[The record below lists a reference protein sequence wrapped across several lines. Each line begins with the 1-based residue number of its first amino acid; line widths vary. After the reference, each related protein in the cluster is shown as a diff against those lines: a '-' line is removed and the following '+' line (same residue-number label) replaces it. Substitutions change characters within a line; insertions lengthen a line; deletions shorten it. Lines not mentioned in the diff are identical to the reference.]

1 MDNKMNFIG
10 EKRMKK
16 AVILFALTLIM
27 DCSSVPDKQEAKVE
41 ENKISERTLDQ
52 SKKSDNLAWFKDKS
66 PVYISISLLKIKASE
81 EFCNRFEPGLFGS
94 SLGGLL
100 RKPDLDFRAW
110 LREENSNIAHIAS
123 TQGFEIITLKCG
135 KEENTKFSFFQGNG
149 IISRDSHLSF
159 SIKIYEN
166 DQLVTDNKTEKLNK
180 IVTDLLSIATAAVD
194 KGFLQKNRGDA
205 FLNYFSFALIP
216 VDLLNN
222 INNLIYGEE
231 TLVTS
236 FEINLFRDNYFL
248 PATTSGDTIKTE
260 ILKANEIKNFTVL
273 DNSKL
278 PDMKD
283 VTAIRYEIPTKAN
296 ELELTFEILLSKRKD

>member
-180 IVTDLLSIATAAVD
+180 IVTDLSSIATAAVD

-283 VTAIRYEIPTKAN
+283 VTAIRYEIPTKA
-296 ELELTFEILLSKRKD
+296 EH